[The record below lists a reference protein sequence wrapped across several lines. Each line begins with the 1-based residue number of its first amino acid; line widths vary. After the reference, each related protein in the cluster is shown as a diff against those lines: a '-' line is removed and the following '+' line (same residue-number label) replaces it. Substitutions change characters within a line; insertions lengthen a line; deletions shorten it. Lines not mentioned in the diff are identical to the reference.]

1 MVGIRLESPEPSWF
15 ATLDQAGWNRLEALP
30 GVAGALLRIGLDPG
44 SAPRDLEAVLGD
56 RWAKLAN
63 LKVIKTLPDLQTN
76 GLSGFGVVHELKG
89 GRTPATDQDIA
100 GNIELFQT
108 QLWLARG
115 SHTVHI
121 LSTVPP
127 EANALHH
134 AIERAVATVR
144 LTP

>member
-1 MVGIRLESPEPSWF
+1 
-15 ATLDQAGWNRLEALP
+15 
-30 GVAGALLRIGLDPG
+30 
-44 SAPRDLEAVLGD
+44 VLGD
-56 RWAKLAN
+56 RWAKLEN

-76 GLSGFGVVHELKG
+76 GLSSFGVVHELKG

-108 QLWLARG
+108 QRWLAGG
-115 SHTVHI
+115 SQTVHI

-134 AIERAVATVR
+134 AIDRAVATVR

>member
-1 MVGIRLESPEPSWF
+1 
-15 ATLDQAGWNRLEALP
+15 
-30 GVAGALLRIGLDPG
+30 
-44 SAPRDLEAVLGD
+44 
-56 RWAKLAN
+56 
-63 LKVIKTLPDLQTN
+63 
-76 GLSGFGVVHELKG
+76 LKG

-108 QLWLARG
+108 QRWLASE

-127 EANALHH
+127 EANALQD